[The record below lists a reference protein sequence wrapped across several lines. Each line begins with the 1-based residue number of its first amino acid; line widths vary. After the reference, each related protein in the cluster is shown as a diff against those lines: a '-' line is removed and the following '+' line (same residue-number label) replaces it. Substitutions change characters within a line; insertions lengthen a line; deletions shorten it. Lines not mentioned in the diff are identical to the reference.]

1 MKKGK
6 KGWLLLMAFTTWAA
20 LIAGCGKWP
29 GNKPDKVPEVT
40 TAGSDTENME
50 NPENSQST
58 PLPDIQ
64 ELTYYVHG
72 TMMEP
77 IRSVSLIRQGEEAL
91 VRIEPWYGEEE
102 EPFDYPVD
110 AETLDQARRVLETY
124 DVASWAGFR
133 GSNPNVLDGYSMS
146 FQVEFVDGSRIE
158 AFGENKFPKNYH
170 DVFSELDD
178 LTAEAKDAFY
188 KELKRNYDES
198 DGRNT
203 D

>member
-1 MKKGK
+1 
-6 KGWLLLMAFTTWAA
+6 MAFTTWAA
-20 LIAGCGKWP
+20 LIAGCGKWT
-29 GNKPDKVPEVT
+29 GNKQDKVSEVT
-40 TAGSDTENME
+40 MAESDTENME

-58 PLPDIQ
+58 PLPDIK

-77 IRSVSLIRQGEEAL
+77 IRSVSLIRQGEKAL
-91 VRIEPWYGEEE
+91 VRIEPWDGEEE
-102 EPFDYPVD
+102 ELFNYPVD
-110 AETLDQARRVLETY
+110 AEILDQARRVLETY

-133 GSNPNVLDGYSMS
+133 GSDPNVLDGYSMS

-178 LTAEAKDAFY
+178 LTVEAKDAFY
-188 KELKRNYDES
+188 EEQS
-198 DGRNT
+198 SF
-203 D
+203 

>member
-6 KGWLLLMAFTTWAA
+6 KGWFLLMAFTTWAA

-77 IRSVSLIRQGEEAL
+77 IRSVSLIRQGEKAL
-91 VRIEPWYGEEE
+91 VRIEPWDGEEE
-102 EPFDYPVD
+102 ELFDYPVD
-110 AETLDQARRVLETY
+110 AETLD
-124 DVASWAGFR
+124 
-133 GSNPNVLDGYSMS
+133 
-146 FQVEFVDGSRIE
+146 
-158 AFGENKFPKNYH
+158 
-170 DVFSELDD
+170 
-178 LTAEAKDAFY
+178 
-188 KELKRNYDES
+188 
-198 DGRNT
+198 
-203 D
+203 

>member
-29 GNKPDKVPEVT
+29 GNKLDKISEVT
-40 TAGSDTENME
+40 MAGSDTENME
-50 NPENSQST
+50 NPENNQST

-91 VRIEPWYGEEE
+91 VRIEPWDGEEE
-102 EPFDYPVD
+102 SFDYPVD

-133 GSNPNVLDGYSMS
+133 GSDPNALDGYSMS
-146 FQVEFVDGSRIE
+146 FQVEFTDGRKIE
-158 AFGENKFPKNYH
+158 AFGENNFPKNYH
-170 DVFSELDD
+170 DVFSELND
-178 LTAEAKDAFY
+178 LTAEANDAFY

-198 DGRNT
+198 AVRNT

>member
-1 MKKGK
+1 MNR
-6 KGWLLLMAFTTWAA
+6 A
-20 LIAGCGKWP
+20 
-29 GNKPDKVPEVT
+29 
-40 TAGSDTENME
+40 
-50 NPENSQST
+50 T

-77 IRSVSLIRQGEEAL
+77 IRSVSLIRQGEEVL
-91 VRIEPWYGEEE
+91 VRIEPWDGEEE
-102 EPFDYPVD
+102 SFDYLVD

-133 GSNPNVLDGYSMS
+133 GSDPNVLDGYSMS

-178 LTAEAKDAFY
+178 LTVEAKDAFY
-188 KELKRNYDES
+188 EEQS
-198 DGRNT
+198 SF
-203 D
+203 

>member
-6 KGWLLLMAFTTWAA
+6 KGWLLLMAFITWTA
-20 LIAGCGKWP
+20 LLTGCEKWF
-29 GNKPDKVPEVT
+29 GNKPDKMPGDT
-40 TAGSDTENME
+40 TVGADTENTKNLE
-50 NPENSQST
+50 KSQST

-77 IRSVSLIRQGEEAL
+77 IRSVSLIRQGEKAL
-91 VRIEPWYGEEE
+91 VRIEPWDGEEE
-102 EPFDYPVD
+102 ELFDYPVD

-158 AFGENKFPKNYH
+158 ASGENNFPKNFNE
-170 DVFSELDD
+170 VFSELDD
-178 LTAEAKDAFY
+178 LTVEAKDAFY
-188 KELKRNYDES
+188 EK
-198 DGRNT
+198 
-203 D
+203 